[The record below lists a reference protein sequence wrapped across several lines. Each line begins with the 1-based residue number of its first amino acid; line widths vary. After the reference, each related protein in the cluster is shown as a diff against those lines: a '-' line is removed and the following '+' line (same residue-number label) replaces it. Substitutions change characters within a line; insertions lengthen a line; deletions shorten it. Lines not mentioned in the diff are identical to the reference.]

1 MAHSLDCE
9 WHRIQFTPDLLP
21 SDVTG
26 VMVFNRQSG
35 RFEFRPG
42 GIFANVVLGDEINR
56 ASPKTQAALLE
67 AMEERQVTVDSTTY
81 RLAAPFMVIATQN
94 PVEHEGTYP
103 LPESQLDRFLL
114 RIRMGY
120 PDRAAEIDM
129 LETHGSGSAVDD
141 LEAVVGSDDVTA
153 MIELTKAIHVAP
165 ALKGYIVD
173 LAASTRRH
181 PALALGM
188 SPRAALA
195 LQRAAR
201 ALAASLGRE
210 YVIPDDIKALVGP
223 VLEHRL
229 AATPDA
235 QLAGAAA
242 SDILLEAV
250 ASVPVPAG
258 RVG

>member
-1 MAHSLDCE
+1 
-9 WHRIQFTPDLLP
+9 
-21 SDVTG
+21 
-26 VMVFNRQSG
+26 
-35 RFEFRPG
+35 
-42 GIFANVVLGDEINR
+42 
-56 ASPKTQAALLE
+56 
-67 AMEERQVTVDSTTY
+67 
-81 RLAAPFMVIATQN
+81 
-94 PVEHEGTYP
+94 
-103 LPESQLDRFLL
+103 
-114 RIRMGY
+114 MGY

-129 LETHGSGSAVDD
+129 HETHGSGSAVDD

-210 YVIPDDIKALVGP
+210 YVIPDDIKSLVGP

-229 AATPDA
+229 GLAPDA
-235 QLAGAAA
+235 QLAGNPSVDVLAE
-242 SDILLEAV
+242 LV
-250 ASVPVPAG
+250 ATVPGPSRRTRSSA
-258 RVG
+258 